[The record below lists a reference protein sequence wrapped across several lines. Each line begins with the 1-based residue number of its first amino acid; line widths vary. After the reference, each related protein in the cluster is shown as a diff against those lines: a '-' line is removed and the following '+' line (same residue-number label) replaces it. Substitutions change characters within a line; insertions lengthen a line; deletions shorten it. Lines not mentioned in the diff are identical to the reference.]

1 MVEAVAVVVEAGFG
15 IVVFRGEA
23 MAEEVGKRAGLGDEI
38 AEGVVGVLR
47 DGVAICVEVAS
58 DVAVVVVAWNVDRA
72 IHGEVKQPAD
82 AASVLQIA

>member
-1 MVEAVAVVVEAGFG
+1 MVEAVAVVVKTSFG

-23 MAEEVGKRAGLGDEI
+23 VAEEVGKRAGLGDDF
-38 AEGVVGVLR
+38 AESVVGVLR
-47 DGVAICVEVAS
+47 NCVTVCVEVAG

>member
-1 MVEAVAVVVEAGFG
+1 MVEAVAVVVEAGFD
-15 IVVFRGEA
+15 VKVLCREA
-23 MAEEVGKRAGLGDEI
+23 VAEEVSEGAGLGYEI
-38 AEGVVGVLR
+38 AKGIVGVLGN
-47 DGVAICVEVAS
+47 GVAAGIEVAS